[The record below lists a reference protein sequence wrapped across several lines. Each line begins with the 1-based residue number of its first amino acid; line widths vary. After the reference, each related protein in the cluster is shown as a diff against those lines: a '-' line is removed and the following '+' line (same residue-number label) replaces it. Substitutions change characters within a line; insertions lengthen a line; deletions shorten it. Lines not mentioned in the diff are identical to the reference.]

1 MRKIVAGLIIS
12 GLLLGIGLPVPASA
26 REPSLDGVVYWSEK
40 EVNSLFSPDLMRTL
54 DLSPS
59 QRRSFQELRSRD
71 WGYRPDHRYS
81 RDLDV
86 LFNQGRMIR
95 PGGSSRVVIERRSDD
110 FQTLL
115 TLLTFGILLGQAQ
128 DNDRNYDYDYDY
140 DYGYGQGQ
148 WIRVDDFLYLFSRI
162 LNMNQ
167 RRTFTVYFDRWYD
180 DYYYRRDY
188 RRDYEHYHR
197 EMMRDWDRRLR
208 LSEKQRRDMDRYF
221 RDLYS
226 RQWERDRRYRDLEK
240 DYLRR
245 NWDRDSFR
253 DIDRYRGDLL
263 KYRRESLEPP
273 RDARDRFRN
282 ILDDQQRKTFE
293 SIIREQAPRQLPNT
307 RPGPPEIQYKPAPPK
322 IQNNPGPPKIQ
333 NNPAPPKIH
342 YKPAPPKIQNN
353 PAPPKIQNKPAP
365 PKIHYKPAPPKIQNK
380 PAPPKIQNKPAPP
393 KIQNKPGPP
402 PGQNKPAPPLPK
414 KPPYEKDGGSKG

>member
-1 MRKIVAGLIIS
+1 MKKIVAGLVIA
-12 GLLLGIGLPVPASA
+12 GLFLGIGLPVAAYA
-26 REPSLDGVVYWSEK
+26 REPSLDGVVYWSEE
-40 EVNSLFSPDLMRTL
+40 EVDSLFSPDLMRTL
-54 DLSPS
+54 NLSPS
-59 QRRSFQELRSRD
+59 QRSSFQELRSRD

-86 LFNQGRMIR
+86 LFNLGRMTR
-95 PGGSSRVVIERRSDD
+95 PGGSSRVVIERRNDN
-110 FQTLL
+110 FQTFL
-115 TLLTFGILLGQAQ
+115 TLLTFGILLSQAQ
-128 DNDRNYDYDYDY
+128 DNDRYYDYG
-140 DYGYGQGQ
+140 YGYGQGQ
-148 WIRVDDFLYLFSRI
+148 WIRVDDFLYLFFNI

-188 RRDYEHYHR
+188 RRDYERYHW

-208 LSEKQRRDMDRYF
+208 LNEKQRRDMDRYF

-226 RQWERDRRYRDLEK
+226 RQWERDKRYRDLEK

-245 NWDRDSFR
+245 NWDRNSFR
-253 DIDRYRGDLL
+253 DIDRYRHDLL

-273 RDARDRFRN
+273 RDARDRFRT
-282 ILDDQQRKTFE
+282 ILDDQQRRTFD
-293 SIIREQAPRQLPNT
+293 SMIREQAPRQLPNT
-307 RPGPPEIQYKPAPPK
+307 RPAPPK
-322 IQNNPGPPKIQ
+322 IQNNPGPPKM
-333 NNPAPPKIH
+333 
-342 YKPAPPKIQNN
+342 QNN

-365 PKIHYKPAPPKIQNK
+365 PKIQNN
-380 PAPPKIQNKPAPP
+380 PGPPKIQNKPAPP

-414 KPPYEKDGGSKG
+414 KPQYEKDGGSKG

>member
-1 MRKIVAGLIIS
+1 MKKIVAGLVIA
-12 GLLLGIGLPVPASA
+12 GLFLGIGLPVAAHA
-26 REPSLDGVVYWSEK
+26 REPSLDGVVYWSEE
-40 EVNSLFSPDLMRTL
+40 EVDSLFSPDLMRTL
-54 DLSPS
+54 NLSPS
-59 QRRSFQELRSRD
+59 QRSSFQELRSRD

-86 LFNQGRMIR
+86 LFNLGRMTR
-95 PGGSSRVVIERRSDD
+95 PGGSSRVVIERRNDN
-110 FQTLL
+110 FQTFL
-115 TLLTFGILLGQAQ
+115 TLLTFGILLSQAQ
-128 DNDRNYDYDYDY
+128 DNDRYYDYG
-140 DYGYGQGQ
+140 YGYGQGQ
-148 WIRVDDFLYLFSRI
+148 WIRVDDFLYLFFSI

-188 RRDYEHYHR
+188 RRDYERYHW

-208 LSEKQRRDMDRYF
+208 LNEKQRRDMDRYF

-226 RQWERDRRYRDLEK
+226 RQWERDKRYRDLEK

-245 NWDRDSFR
+245 NWDRNSFR
-253 DIDRYRGDLL
+253 DIDRYRHDLL

-293 SIIREQAPRQLPNT
+293 SMIREQAPRQLPNT
-307 RPGPPEIQYKPAPPK
+307 RPAPPKIQNNPGPPKMQNNPAPPKIQNKPAPPK

-333 NNPAPPKIH
+333 N
-342 YKPAPPKIQNN
+342 KPAPPKIQNN
-353 PAPPKIQNKPAP
+353 PG
-365 PKIHYKPAPPKIQNK
+365 PPKIQNK
-380 PAPPKIQNKPAPP
+380 PAPPKIQNNPGPP
-393 KIQNKPGPP
+393 KI
-402 PGQNKPAPPLPK
+402 QNKPAPPLPK
-414 KPPYEKDGGSKG
+414 KPQYEKDGGSKG

>member
-1 MRKIVAGLIIS
+1 MKKLVAGLVIA
-12 GLLLGIGLPVPASA
+12 GLFLGIGLPVAASA
-26 REPSLDGVVYWSEK
+26 REPSLDGVVYWSEE
-40 EVNSLFSPDLMRTL
+40 EVDSLFSPELMRTL
-54 DLSPS
+54 NLSSS
-59 QRRSFQELRSRD
+59 QRRSFQDLRSRD
-71 WGYRPDHRYS
+71 WNYRPDHRYS
-81 RDLDV
+81 RDLDS
-86 LFNQGRMIR
+86 LFNLGRIIR
-95 PGGSSRVVIERRSDD
+95 PGGSSRIVVERRSDN
-110 FQTLL
+110 FQTFL
-115 TLLTFGILLGQAQ
+115 TLLTFGILLSQAQ
-128 DNDRNYDYDYDY
+128 DNDRYY
-140 DYGYGQGQ
+140 DYGHGYGYGPDR
-148 WIRVDDFLYLFSRI
+148 WIRVDDFLYLFFRI
-162 LNMNQ
+162 LDMNQ

-188 RRDYEHYHR
+188 RRDYERYYW

-208 LSEKQRRDMDRYF
+208 LSEKQRRDMERYF

-273 RDARDRFRN
+273 RDARERFRN

-307 RPGPPEIQYKPAPPK
+307 RPAPPKIQNNPGPPKIQNNPGPPKIQNKPAPPK

-333 NNPAPPKIH
+333 NNPGPPKM
-342 YKPAPPKIQNN
+342 
-353 PAPPKIQNKPAP
+353 
-365 PKIHYKPAPPKIQNK
+365 
-380 PAPPKIQNKPAPP
+380 
-393 KIQNKPGPP
+393 QNKPGPP
-402 PGQNKPAPPLPK
+402 PGQNKPAPSVPK
-414 KPPYEKDGGSKG
+414 KPPYEKEGGGSKG